1 MSAPKGM
8 PPETIDILNKAVNEA
23 QNDPKLVARLAD
35 LGGAPK
41 PLTPDGYG
49 RLIADATKNGARW
62 SGSRA
67 CRWTRLPS
75 RRRNTAT
82 KRIGGNP

>member
-49 RLIADATKNGARW
+49 RLIADATEKWRKVVGFAGL
-62 SGSRA
+62 SVD
-67 CRWTRLPS
+67 
-75 RRRNTAT
+75 
-82 KRIGGNP
+82 